1 MLIRPFGATSALA
14 LFLVACTPA
23 SQKEAERQPHASAP
37 SVAVALPSPSPPP
50 AIPPPAGN
58 SAGPPP
64 GYSDEA
70 GVNEGYPDL
79 APAQLTPE
87 AAKGVKGARNFLLS
101 FARAIELKEF
111 DQAWAMLSPGD
122 KQKWSTAAFTKMFA
136 DLGKIT
142 VAIPD
147 GTNEGA
153 AGSVYYTSPVIIT
166 ATDKQGRPVRIE
178 GESVLR
184 RVNDV
189 EGATPAQ
196 LRWHFDHLTLDWT
209 H

>member
-1 MLIRPFGATSALA
+1 MLIKPFGASCALA

-23 SQKEAERQPHASAP
+23 SQKKAERQPHASAP
-37 SVAVALPSPSPPP
+37 SVGVALPSPS
-50 AIPPPAGN
+50 AA
-58 SAGPPP
+58 AQPP
-64 GYSDEA
+64 GYSDGA

-87 AAKGVKGARNFLLS
+87 AAKGVKGARNFLLT

-122 KQKWSTAAFTKMFA
+122 KQKWSKAAFTKMFA

-147 GTNEGA
+147 GTSEGA

-166 ATDKQGRPVRIE
+166 ATGKQGRPVRIE

-184 RVNDV
+184 RINDV